1 MNIPNFE
8 TLTIPSEILFNKN
21 LSDRE
26 KILLSIILSL
36 SRKSNFCYAGNKYI
50 SDIFNVTDETISRV
64 FSSLKDKKYIK
75 MNYNNKT
82 TNSRKREIVPIK
94 ENIFKH
100 TQNEQNGIDENDN
113 GYPQNRQEGIDE
125 NDKGYCQ
132 NCQEGIVKNDK
143 YINNNI
149 NNNKYNNN
157 INNVNRFQGGYKP
170 YKDSQYEN
178 MDFGPYYANQ

>member
-1 MNIPNFE
+1 MNTPNFE
-8 TLTIPSEILFNKN
+8 NLTIPSEILFNKN

-36 SRKSNFCYAGNKYI
+36 SRKSNFCYVGNKYI
-50 SDIFNVTDETISRV
+50 SDIFNVTNETISRA

-100 TQNEQNGIDENDN
+100 TQNEQDGIDKNDN

-125 NDKGYCQ
+125 NAKEYPQ
-132 NCQEGIVKNDK
+132 NNQEGIVKNDK
-143 YINNNI
+143 YINNNYI
-149 NNNKYNNN
+149 NNNKYNRYNGKQ
-157 INNVNRFQGGYKP
+157 FQGYTP
-170 YKDSQYEN
+170 YRDPQYEN
-178 MDFGPYYANQ
+178 IDWSKYYANY

>member
-8 TLTIPSEILFNKN
+8 SLAIPSEILFNKD

-26 KILLSIILSL
+26 KILLSIVLSL

-50 SDIFNVTDETISRV
+50 SDIFNVTDETISRA

-94 ENIFKH
+94 ENIFKN
-100 TQNEQNGIDENDN
+100 TQNEQDGIDENDN
-113 GYPQNRQEGIDE
+113 GYLQNRQESIVKNNKE
-125 NDKGYCQ
+125 YHQ
-132 NCQEGIVKNDK
+132 NNQGGIVKNDK
-143 YINNNI
+143 YINNNYI
-149 NNNKYNNN
+149 NNNKSNNN
-157 INNVNRFQGGYKP
+157 IIKDIPNRYKTDQ
-170 YKDSQYEN
+170 YDNIDWSQ
-178 MDFGPYYANQ
+178 YYAN